1 MRRGTPKR
9 RGSRGRV
16 IVVLGGASSG
26 KTEAALSLAATAR
39 RRIGRRVYVATAE
52 ALDAEM
58 AGKIRRHQLARQDD
72 WATAEVP
79 VDLVGWL
86 EKQSVDSRV
95 IVVDCLTLWLTNLL
109 SLGLAEQEILS
120 RTGELLQAARRTR
133 ARVVMVSN
141 ELGLGLVP
149 AEPVSRA
156 FRDLAGRVHQLV
168 AREADE
174 VYFVVAGCPV
184 KIK

>member
-1 MRRGTPKR
+1 MTRGKPER
-9 RGSRGRV
+9 SSRGRV
-16 IVVLGGASSG
+16 IFVLGGASSG

-39 RRIGRRVYVATAE
+39 RRVGRRVYVATAE

-58 AGKIRRHQLARQDD
+58 AEKIRRHRSARRDD

-86 EKQSVDSRV
+86 QKECVDSAA

-109 SLGLAEQEILS
+109 SLGLAEQEILG
-120 RTGELLQAARRTR
+120 RTGELVRAAGRSG

-149 AEPVSRA
+149 AEALSRA
-156 FRDLAGRVHQLV
+156 FRDLAGRIHQLV
-168 AREADE
+168 ARQADE
-174 VYFVVAGCPV
+174 VYFIVAGCPIR
-184 KIK
+184 IK